1 MNILLV
7 TQYFFPENTRANE
20 LAESLSNK
28 GHNVTVLTGLPN
40 YPGGDF
46 FKGFSFFKFKKK
58 SNYKSLKII
67 RCRMTPRKSGSSFF
81 LFLNYLSFMIFASL
95 KVLFLKKK
103 KFHVSLVFA
112 VSPITVAIPAL
123 VLKLIKKTPVAI
135 WVQDLWPESVVE
147 SKKFNSKIGYIILEK
162 LVKFI
167 YVKSNSI
174 LVSSNGMINSINK
187 RGINL
192 NKIVFLP
199 QWAEDVFEN
208 WIIIK
213 KNGISM
219 PNGLNITFAGN
230 IGGAQDIPSILKAS
244 ELLRENKN
252 INFNFIG
259 RGSVYNWLKEEILKR
274 GLSDTVH
281 TFGSF
286 SLKYMPYFFEK
297 SDALLVTLK
306 KSHIWSITIPG
317 KIQPYL
323 LSGKPI
329 LTMLDGEGSKLINDA
344 KAGLTAKSGDYI
356 ALSKNI
362 LKIESFCIEKRDQM
376 GKNAKY
382 FYKENFIKRKTL
394 LKLENILKNIV
405 YN

>member
-28 GHNVTVLTGLPN
+28 GHKVTVLTGLPN

-46 FKGFSFFKFKKK
+46 FKGFSFFKFKKE
-58 SNYKSLKII
+58 SNYKNLKII
-67 RCRMTPRKSGSSFF
+67 RCRMTPRKSGSSLF
-81 LFLNYLSFMIFASL
+81 LFLNYLSFMIFASF
-95 KVLFLKKK
+95 KVLFLKKQ
-103 KFHVSLVFA
+103 KFHVSLIFA

-123 VLKLIKKTPVAI
+123 VLKFIKKTPVAI
-135 WVQDLWPESVVE
+135 WVQDLWPESVIE
-147 SKKFNSKIGYIILEK
+147 SKKFNSKVGYIILEK

-167 YVKSNSI
+167 YDKSDSI
-174 LVSSNGMINSINK
+174 LVSSNGMINSINEK
-187 RGINL
+187 GINL

-199 QWAEDVFEN
+199 QWAEDIFEN
-208 WIIIK
+208 WIIRK

-230 IGGAQDIPSILKAS
+230 IGGAQDIPSILQAS
-244 ELLRENKN
+244 ELLKENKN
-252 INFNFIG
+252 ININFIG
-259 RGSVYNWLKEEILKR
+259 RGSLYNWLKEEILKR

-317 KIQPYL
+317 KIQAYL
-323 LSGKPI
+323 LSGRPI
-329 LTMLDGEGSKLINDA
+329 LTMLDGEGSELIDNA
-344 KAGLTAKSGDYI
+344 KAGLTAESGDYGT
-356 ALSKNI
+356 LVKNI
-362 LKIESFCIEKRDQM
+362 LEIESYSCEKRNEM
-376 GKNAKY
+376 GKNGAS
-382 FYKENFIKRKTL
+382 FYKQKF
-394 LKLENILKNIV
+394 LKKKSLSKLETILENIV
-405 YN
+405 

>member
-46 FKGFSFFKFKKK
+46 FEGFSFFKFKKK
-58 SNYKSLKII
+58 STYKSLKII

-95 KVLFLKKK
+95 KVLFLKKQ

-123 VLKLIKKTPVAI
+123 VLKFIKKTPLAI
-135 WVQDLWPESVVE
+135 WVQDLWPESVIE

-167 YVKSNSI
+167 YDKSDSI
-174 LVSSNGMINSINK
+174 LVSSNGMINAINE

-199 QWAEDVFEN
+199 QWAEDIFED
-208 WIIIK
+208 WIIRK

-252 INFNFIG
+252 ININFIG
-259 RGSVYNWLKEEILKR
+259 SGSVYSWLKEEILER

-286 SLKYMPYFFEK
+286 PLKFMPYFFEK

-329 LTMLDGEGSKLINDA
+329 LTMLDGEGSKLIDNA
-344 KAGLTAKSGDYI
+344 KAGLTAKSGDYGT
-356 ALSKNI
+356 LVKNI
-362 LKIESFCIEKRDQM
+362 LEIESYSCEKRNEM
-376 GKNAKY
+376 GKNGAS
-382 FYKENFIKRKTL
+382 FYKQKF
-394 LKLENILKNIV
+394 LKEKSLSKLETILENIV
-405 YN
+405 